1 MLQRPWQDTPEYRKK
16 NYKNTLPY
24 NTIMHT
30 TNLQNHECFQAP
42 ACRRKKGDTIID
54 LLLNSLN
61 MFRLIASIQLKS
73 LIY

>member
-1 MLQRPWQDTPEYRKK
+1 MDASEALAGHTRIPKK
-16 NYKNTLPY
+16 NNIKIHFHIIQLCTQPIYKT
-24 NTIMHT
+24 MD
-30 TNLQNHECFQAP
+30 